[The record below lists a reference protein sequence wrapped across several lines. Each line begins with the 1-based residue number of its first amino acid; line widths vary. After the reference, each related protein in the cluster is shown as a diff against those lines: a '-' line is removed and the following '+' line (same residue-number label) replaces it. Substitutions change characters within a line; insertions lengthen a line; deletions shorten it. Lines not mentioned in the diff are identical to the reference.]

1 MRRFLFVAKY
11 KIYKNKRTKFHPSID
26 IRITFDKKWE
36 NIEITSH
43 PSKNGKYIK
52 LTVNPNKNWKNKDAW
67 FRKYVRK
74 DPISAKGDEFKN
86 YELSPE
92 DENKV
97 DNFLL
102 EKKKAGQLITDKG
115 AKRLDQI
122 GNQANHQNTGQTPGT
137 IIKPKRRQKHKKKK
151 K

>member
-1 MRRFLFVAKY
+1 MAKY

-26 IRITFDKKWE
+26 IRITFDKIWE

-43 PSKNGKYIK
+43 PSKKGKYIK

-67 FRKYVRK
+67 FRRYIRK
-74 DPISAKGDEFKN
+74 DPLSAKGEEFKN
-86 YELSPE
+86 YELSSE
-92 DENKV
+92 DETKV

-102 EKKKAGQLITDKG
+102 EKEKVGQSITDKG
-115 AKRLDQI
+115 AKRLNQI

-137 IIKPKRRQKHKKKK
+137 NIKPKNKSKHKGNL
-151 K
+151 